1 MTGDGEFLRMNL
13 FGDWQG
19 EAIPI
24 SIALLFVRRNGIM
37 DLGLHAVVAEILL
50 QFVTTL
56 AEYWEDMPDT
66 VPVGLWQMEAWILHL
81 IKI

>member
-50 QFVTTL
+50 QFVTPL
-56 AEYWEDMPDT
+56 AEYWENMPDT
-66 VPVGLWQMEAWILHL
+66 VPVSLWQMEAWILYL